1 MAKSKTEVAKRDPR
15 DIQLGAFTLH
25 AVGLQIDGEPTFD
38 DWVGVGQYLER
49 CEGAVQ
55 WWIGDWLN
63 FGEGR
68 PQWGDKYEQ
77 AISLFNREYQTLA
90 NYKSVAE
97 RIEFSLRRENL
108 SWSHHAALAYED
120 IKTIRKLL
128 AAAEPEAPDQPP
140 RLSVAEVKAELRK
153 KKRIGVVEGLKGQA
167 ASLESHERRYP
178 LIYADPPWQYDF
190 APTDS
195 RAIENHYPTM
205 PVDDI
210 CALPIEQIA
219 MDDCLLLM
227 WGTNPKLREALK
239 VIEAWG
245 FEYKTNAV
253 WVKHAIGMGYYF
265 RQRHELLMVATRG
278 SIPTPEPDARP
289 DSVIE
294 ADRERHSAKPLSVY
308 ELIDRMYPEFAAPEY
323 RIELF
328 QRKPRDGWS
337 AWGNEVQG

>member
-1 MAKSKTEVAKRDPR
+1 MAKRKTEVAKRDPR
-15 DIQLGAFTLH
+15 DIQLGSFTLS
-25 AVGLQIDGEPTFD
+25 AVGLQISGTPTFD
-38 DWVGVGQYLER
+38 EWLGAGQYFER
-49 CEGAVQ
+49 VEGAVQ

-68 PQWGDKYEQ
+68 PEWGDKYEQ
-77 AISLFNREYQTLA
+77 AISIFNRPYDTLA
-90 NYKSVAE
+90 EYKAVARTYQFPE
-97 RIEFSLRRENL
+97 RSGNL
-108 SWSHHAALAYED
+108 SWSHHQALAYED
-120 IKTIRKLL
+120 PKVRAKLL
-128 AAAEPEAPDQPP
+128 SAAEPDAPDKPP
-140 RLSVAEVKAELRK
+140 RLSVAEIRAELRD
-153 KKRIGVVEGLKGQA
+153 RRRASVVKSLKGKA
-167 ASLESHERRYP
+167 ESLNGHGSKYP

-190 APTDS
+190 SPTDS
-195 RAIENHYPTM
+195 RAIENQYPTM

-210 CALPIEQIA
+210 CALPIQQIA

-278 SIPTPEPDARP
+278 SFPTPEPEARP

-294 ADRERHSAKPLSVY
+294 ADREQHSAKPLSVY
-308 ELIDRMYPEFAAPEY
+308 DLIDRMYPDFCGPEY

-337 AWGNEVQG
+337 AWGNEVTA